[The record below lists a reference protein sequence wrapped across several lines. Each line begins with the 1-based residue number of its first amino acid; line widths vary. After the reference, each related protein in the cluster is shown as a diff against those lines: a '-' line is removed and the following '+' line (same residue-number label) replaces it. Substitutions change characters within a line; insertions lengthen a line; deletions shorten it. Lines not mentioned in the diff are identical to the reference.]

1 MKTSLTTRIVGGQDA
16 PSPIPWQAHLHYD
29 SSPVCGATII
39 DEETVLTTSIC
50 VVKSFSNP
58 VELLDKALFQIEAG
72 VVFHG
77 DSNAQTKGVS
87 EIIIHPCYR
96 FAEKTFSAF
105 DNDLAILKLDPPLVF
120 DDKVKPICLP
130 DASFEPGTV
139 KGVVSGWGDT
149 ISGTLYLY

>member
-16 PSPIPWQAHLHYD
+16 PSPIPWQAHLHYNN
-29 SSPVCGATII
+29 SFFCGATII

-50 VVKSFSNP
+50 VVKSFSSP
-58 VELLDKALFQIEAG
+58 AELLDKALFQIEAG

-96 FAEKTFSAF
+96 RAKK
-105 DNDLAILKLDPPLVF
+105 NINR
-120 DDKVKPICLP
+120 
-130 DASFEPGTV
+130 
-139 KGVVSGWGDT
+139 
-149 ISGTLYLY
+149 Y